1 MTTPTTLATD
11 RNNDL
16 YLDEAGNIAIA
27 SGLDAVTLDCKAA
40 METRLGE
47 CVLDTTL
54 GIPMFETVF
63 LSYQP
68 AQFQAAARKALVSV
82 TGVTGVNAVN
92 ITRSGGVMRYVAE
105 ISTIFGVTAISN
117 GAVA

>member
-1 MTTPTTLATD
+1 MTTPTTLATN

-27 SGLDAVTLDCKAA
+27 SGLDAIVLDCKAA

-54 GIPMFETVF
+54 GIPMFETVW
-63 LSYQP
+63 LTWQP
-68 AQFQAAARKALVSV
+68 AQFQAAARRALQAV
-82 TGVTGVNAVN
+82 TGVVSVNAVN
-92 ITRSGGVMRYVAE
+92 ITRAAGVMRYVAQ
-105 ISTIFGVTAISN
+105 ISTIYGPAAVTN
-117 GAVA
+117 G